1 MPTNTRSAVIM
12 DDTGTGS
19 SVLTIAANQQIA
31 SLTGAASSTNTIST
45 NTSLTI
51 GTTSGNTTFAGVISG
66 GGGLVKDGA
75 STQTLTGANTYS
87 GGTLVSAG
95 ALAGSTTSLQ
105 GNITNNASLV
115 FDQSASGTYAGVLSG
130 TGSLLKTNTATLI
143 LTGANMQSGTTIG
156 QGTLQIGNGGTTGS
170 LSGPITNNG
179 TLAYNRSDN
188 ITQSAA
194 ISGTGSLTKSG
205 NGTLILASVNTYS
218 GGTTLSSGALRVDN
232 TSALGTGALVQSD
245 GTSTLQINAGGTVA
259 NNMALYKVA
268 FLNSGNTLSGT
279 ITNMN
284 TVYDVAAG
292 TTNTLSGF
300 VTGPGGLELVGGGV
314 LAVTGATNNY
324 GGATTISNGT
334 LRVGTLANAGSA
346 SGIGTNS
353 SITLAGSSA
362 ANAVLDYTGGNTTID
377 RSLVLNNGGGTVNM
391 ASASTTMT
399 MTGSAS
405 GSGVLVLSEGTM
417 VLSNTGTPNSFAP
430 ASIQV
435 DNGAALQ
442 LSANDQI
449 GNSTGLILNGGTFI
463 VGTSTAGYSDT
474 LGTLTLSASST
485 IDLGSYS
492 TGLRQLTFANS
503 SAITWT
509 GTLTV
514 TNWQGLNLQS
524 SDVAEILFGTGGL
537 TSTQLG
543 QIYFSNQDING
554 GVLIG
559 GNGELAP
566 IPEAPVVWG
575 AVGIVFAVGWR
586 ERRRVF
592 ALVRQVRGKQG

>member
-1 MPTNTRSAVIM
+1 VTLS
-12 DDTGTGS
+12 
-19 SVLTIAANQQIA
+19 
-31 SLTGAASSTNTIST
+31 
-45 NTSLTI
+45 
-51 GTTSGNTTFAGVISG
+51 GVISNTG
-66 GGGLVKDGA
+66 NFVK
-75 STQTLTGANTYS
+75 
-87 GGTLVSAG
+87 
-95 ALAGSTTSLQ
+95 
-105 GNITNNASLV
+105 
-115 FDQSASGTYAGVLSG
+115 SG
-130 TGSLLKTNTATLI
+130 TG
-143 LTGANMQSGTTIG
+143 
-156 QGTLQIGNGGTTGS
+156 
-170 LSGPITNNG
+170 
-179 TLAYNRSDN
+179 TLALS
-188 ITQSAA
+188 
-194 ISGTGSLTKSG
+194 SG
-205 NGTLILASVNTYS
+205 NTYS
-218 GGTTLSSGALRVDN
+218 GGTTIAAGTLRIDNASS
-232 TSALGTGALVQSD
+232 LGTGALVQSD
-245 GTSTLQINAGGTVA
+245 GTSTLQINTGGTVA

-268 FLNSGNTLSGT
+268 FLNGGNTLSGT
-279 ITNMN
+279 ITNLN

-324 GGATTISNGT
+324 GGVTTISNGT

-346 SGIGTNS
+346 SSIGTNT

-377 RSLVLNNGGGTVNM
+377 RALVLNNGGGTINM

-405 GSGVLVLSEGTM
+405 GSGALVLSEGTM
-417 VLSNTGTPNSFAP
+417 VLSNTGTQNSFAP

-435 DNGAALQ
+435 DNGATLQ
-442 LSANDQI
+442 LGASNQI
-449 GNSTGLILNGGTFI
+449 GDSTGLILNGGTFI
-463 VGTSTAGYSDT
+463 TGNATTGYSET

-485 IDLGSYS
+485 IDLGSYA

-537 TSTQLG
+537 TTTQLG
-543 QIYFSNQDING
+543 QIYFANQDVNG
-554 GVLIG
+554 GALIG
-559 GNGELAP
+559 ANGELTP
-566 IPEAPVVWG
+566 IPEAEVYWAALAIVL
-575 AVGIVFAVGWR
+575 AVGYR

-592 ALVRQVRGKQG
+592 ALVRQVQATAGKRQAAD